1 MSTVGTAHAHTL
13 RLTVPQYGQWRLDA
27 VLEGGAA
34 PAEGATVSAL
44 VGDLALT
51 GRVLRAGN
59 DAPDR
64 PHVIVIGGLGW
75 ERPLATPVAYQSDA
89 GIMLSTVLR
98 DLATR
103 AGETI
108 EQPADVPIGLA
119 YATGSR
125 RTVRDALT
133 AIVAAG
139 YAQPW
144 RVDSDG
150 VTRFGARTGGT
161 ISARA
166 TVIRRNLGVS
176 LRVVGIDS
184 PAAFLPGNVLVDGDA
199 SIGITRLVVDEAT
212 NRLEVEV
219 WA

>member
-98 DLATR
+98 DLAAR

-108 EQPADVPIGLA
+108 EHSEQREGALEHRLVEPALFEVVSVLRVAHERKVRVQHEREVPAGHRPRTLVVRL
-119 YATGSR
+119 SR
-125 RTVRDALT
+125 CNAF
-133 AIVAAG
+133 A
-139 YAQPW
+139 AQPSW
-144 RVDSDG
+144 
-150 VTRFGARTGGT
+150 
-161 ISARA
+161 A
-166 TVIRRNLGVS
+166 TPR
-176 LRVVGIDS
+176 
-184 PAAFLPGNVLVDGDA
+184 AAFSA
-199 SIGITRLVVDEAT
+199 
-212 NRLEVEV
+212 
-219 WA
+219 

>member
-1 MSTVGTAHAHTL
+1 M
-13 RLTVPQYGQWRLDA
+13 
-27 VLEGGAA
+27 LEGGAA

-98 DLATR
+98 DLAAR

-184 PAAFLPGNVLVDGDA
+184 PAAFLPGNVLVDGDTN
-199 SIGITRLVVDEAT
+199 IPITRMVVDEAT

-219 WA
+219 WS